1 MSQRLI
7 DPSSMAWRHL
17 KKRKIILLL
26 LSSLV
31 ALSLVQA
38 MTPVAAMVFS
48 CGVTILA
55 AVLRPRMRW
64 GQPWWG
70 VAGWIVGCFIGTGA
84 TMTHHIQQ
92 GVSHTSWERGLLV
105 ALLALTGGLVGRSL
119 TPSQAAEDGLS
130 MGEVLRSTSGLFTGL
145 FGVIVASTFVMYGLD
160 QARVTSSRLSTS
172 LTIIVLCLAAPGWLS
187 LNLKKRREG
196 S

>member
-1 MSQRLI
+1 MSQGLI
-7 DPSSMAWRHL
+7 DPRSMALSQL

-48 CGVTILA
+48 CGITILA

-84 TMTHHIQQ
+84 TMTDHIQQ
-92 GVSHTSWERGLLV
+92 GVGHAPWERGLFV
-105 ALLALTGGLVGRSL
+105 ALLALTGALVGRSL
-119 TPSQAAEDGLS
+119 TPSQAAEDGQS

-145 FGVIVASTFVMYGLD
+145 FGVIVASTFVLHGLD

-172 LTIIVLCLAAPGWLS
+172 LTIIVLCLAAPGWIS
-187 LNLKKRREG
+187 LNLNKRREG